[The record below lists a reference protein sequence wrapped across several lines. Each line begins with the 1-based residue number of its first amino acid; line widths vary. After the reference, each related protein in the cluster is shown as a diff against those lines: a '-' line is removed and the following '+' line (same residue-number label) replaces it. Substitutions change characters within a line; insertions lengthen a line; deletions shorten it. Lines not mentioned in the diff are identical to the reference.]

1 MKKYIKIITLSL
13 ISFLIYSCTEEKVLD
28 LKPINNISLDD
39 AFSTPSL
46 IALSV
51 TGMYNAAQIGQY
63 TGTGRG
69 YVWGAAFVQQGD
81 NRGED
86 VVNLQAFYAITYQS
100 SYDATTA
107 NNVYYWVDGYRLI
120 NRCNLVIEGV
130 TKAVSKGIISSAI
143 GNDYIGQAKF
153 LRGITHFELLT
164 YFSRPYNFTAGATH
178 PGIPYREVGIDTQ
191 AELDSELLKPRNT
204 VDECY
209 TKVLND
215 LNDAETLITQS
226 SDKSLATKNA
236 AIAFKTRVY
245 LHKRDWNNVIVEGTK
260 TFSGISLTALPS
272 APFVTNITNSESIFS
287 IRQGA
292 SDGQNPGVNA
302 ALASQYR
309 TRHLVCISPIIW
321 NDPAWLATDKRRE
334 EGVMV
339 ETVAGIK
346 YTYKYKDGTTYTD
359 AAPVIRYAEVV
370 LNMAEAQARK
380 SSPNLATALTLLNSV
395 RNRSL
400 ANPLTE
406 AYTAGG
412 LSTPTLMVGA
422 ILKERRIEF
431 LMEGRRWSDIQRLQ
445 NDDLFPINGI
455 PAKIGS
461 GVNPSTLY
469 NIGTPYT
476 GSFGEVA
483 IPSSDFRILWPI
495 PLLETNTNPTLAG
508 QQNPGY

>member
-236 AIAFKTRVY
+236 AIALPAICPCYVQAMPSVY
-245 LHKRDWNNVIVEGTK
+245 
-260 TFSGISLTALPS
+260 
-272 APFVTNITNSESIFS
+272 
-287 IRQGA
+287 Q
-292 SDGQNPGVNA
+292 
-302 ALASQYR
+302 
-309 TRHLVCISPIIW
+309 
-321 NDPAWLATDKRRE
+321 
-334 EGVMV
+334 
-339 ETVAGIK
+339 
-346 YTYKYKDGTTYTD
+346 
-359 AAPVIRYAEVV
+359 
-370 LNMAEAQARK
+370 
-380 SSPNLATALTLLNSV
+380 
-395 RNRSL
+395 
-400 ANPLTE
+400 
-406 AYTAGG
+406 
-412 LSTPTLMVGA
+412 
-422 ILKERRIEF
+422 
-431 LMEGRRWSDIQRLQ
+431 
-445 NDDLFPINGI
+445 
-455 PAKIGS
+455 
-461 GVNPSTLY
+461 
-469 NIGTPYT
+469 
-476 GSFGEVA
+476 
-483 IPSSDFRILWPI
+483 
-495 PLLETNTNPTLAG
+495 
-508 QQNPGY
+508 